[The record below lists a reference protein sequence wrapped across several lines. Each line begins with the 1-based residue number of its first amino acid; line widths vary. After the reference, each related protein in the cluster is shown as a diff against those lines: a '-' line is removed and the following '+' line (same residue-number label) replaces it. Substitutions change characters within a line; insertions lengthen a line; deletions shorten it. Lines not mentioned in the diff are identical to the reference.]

1 MKLTPT
7 KHGLSGEAHTPG
19 GIFLL
24 AVLVFADQAFRHP
37 LVQVI
42 LTTPVIALLVRFY
55 TR

>member
-24 AVLVFADQAFRHP
+24 AVLVFADQALRHP
-37 LVQVI
+37 LVQAV
-42 LTTPVIALLVRFY
+42 LTIPVLTLLVWLNR
-55 TR
+55 